1 MDTIFGLGDRIKT
14 QRIKRRLS
22 QQQLASRLSIT
33 QSTVSSYEADQ
44 ALPSIDIL
52 SQMAVIFD
60 CTTDYLLGLDNRRFV
75 CTDKL
80 TKRQEEALTNLI
92 ESIVLQGTKY

>member
-14 QRIKRRLS
+14 QR
-22 QQQLASRLSIT
+22 
-33 QSTVSSYEADQ
+33 
-44 ALPSIDIL
+44 IDIL

-92 ESIVLQGTKY
+92 ESMVLPGTKY

>member
-44 ALPSIDIL
+44 ALPSID
-52 SQMAVIFD
+52 
-60 CTTDYLLGLDNRRFV
+60 
-75 CTDKL
+75 KL

-92 ESIVLQGTKY
+92 ESIVLPGTKY

>member
-1 MDTIFGLGDRIKT
+1 MLGYNIWVGRQNQNTKNKAQIISATTCLQIVNNTIH
-14 QRIKRRLS
+14 
-22 QQQLASRLSIT
+22 
-33 QSTVSSYEADQ
+33 EADQ

-92 ESIVLQGTKY
+92 ESIVLPGTKY